1 MNAIRLVLS
10 AGLLALLAER
20 GPAWPPLAQ
29 QAKIQ
34 RDRLAYVLKD
44 PDQFNRAV
52 FLAAQLPPNEVE
64 KFRKF
69 QAERRRAAEE
79 ARRKKEA
86 ADRKAAEDRKKPEN
100 IEAAAQRKLDLAKIL
115 AADGKTDKAVSRYR
129 EIIKDFPK
137 TKAAEE
143 AKRLLKKVGK

>member
-1 MNAIRLVLS
+1 MGLLSLASLARPMNAIRLVLA
-10 AGLLALLAER
+10 AGLLVLLADR
-20 GPAWPPLAQ
+20 ATAWPPLAQ
-29 QAKIQ
+29 QARIQ
-34 RDRLAYVLKD
+34 RDRLAYVLQD
-44 PDQFNRAV
+44 PDQFNRTV
-52 FLAAQLPPNEVE
+52 LAAQLPPNEVE

-115 AADGKTDKAVSRYR
+115 AADGKTDKARYR
-129 EIIKDFPK
+129 EIIQDFPK
-137 TKAAEE
+137 TKA
-143 AKRLLKKVGK
+143 